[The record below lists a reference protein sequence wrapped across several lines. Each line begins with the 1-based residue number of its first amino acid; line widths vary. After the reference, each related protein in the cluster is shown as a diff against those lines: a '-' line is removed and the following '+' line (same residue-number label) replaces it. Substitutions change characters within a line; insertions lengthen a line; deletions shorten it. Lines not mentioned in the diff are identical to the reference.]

1 MKEDVKEHINL
12 PEKNEQVLFCRL
24 TDEQRRLY
32 RKEMDLELRNGNVK
46 KNRKGELCQTLTI
59 LGLIVIQKGSHKK
72 NYHKN
77 FTHCV
82 KLGGVSKI
90 WCVNLKKGHFG
101 G

>member
-46 KNRKGELCQTLTI
+46 KKIGKEN
-59 LGLIVIQKGSHKK
+59 
-72 NYHKN
+72 
-77 FTHCV
+77 CV
-82 KLGGVSKI
+82 K
-90 WCVNLKKGHFG
+90 H
-101 G
+101 